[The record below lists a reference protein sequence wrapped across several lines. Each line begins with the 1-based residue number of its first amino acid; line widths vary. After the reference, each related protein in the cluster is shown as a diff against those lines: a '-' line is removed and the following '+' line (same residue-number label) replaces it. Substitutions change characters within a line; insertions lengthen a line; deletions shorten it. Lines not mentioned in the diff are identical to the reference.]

1 MMRHR
6 WNTYLYLLILLAA
19 AHPWASSAAAQA
31 SPNASA
37 LAVRTASTQAAAVPV
52 PIASGDLLN
61 ISVYDSPE
69 LTQKVRVES
78 DGIVQLAL
86 IGPTKVAGLT
96 AQQAAEMIAHELNS
110 HNFLLHPQV
119 NVLIEEYASQGVS
132 VTGEVQHPG
141 VYSVLGSRTLL
152 DVISMAGGLS
162 NAADT
167 NITIRHR
174 TGTEENVSVN
184 LKNDDAR
191 TSLENNVQVYP
202 GDLVVVPR
210 AGIVYVLGDVNRPG
224 GFTMQNNG
232 KITLLQALA
241 QAGGTNRSAAMN
253 GATLLRKTASGY
265 VSKQIRIGDLVRGR
279 GEDIELH
286 PNDILFVPNSVLK
299 SVGQSTQAIV
309 TSLGSASVYAT
320 AVH

>member
-1 MMRHR
+1 MTRHR
-6 WNTYLYLLILLAA
+6 WTTYLYLLFLLAA

-31 SPNASA
+31 SPNAPT
-37 LAVRTASTQAAAVPV
+37 LTVRPSTQAAPVPV

-141 VYSVLGSRTLL
+141 VYSVLGARTLL

-162 NAADT
+162 TAADT
-167 NITIRHR
+167 NITIRR
-174 TGTEENVSVN
+174 RSGTDENVSVN
-184 LKNDDAR
+184 LKNDDAK
-191 TSLENNVQVYP
+191 TSLANNVQVYP

-232 KITLLQALA
+232 KITVLQALA
-241 QAGGTNRSAAMN
+241 QAGGTNRSASMN
-253 GATLLRKTASGY
+253 GANVLRKTADGY
-265 VSKQIRIGDLVRGR
+265 VSKPIRIGDLVHGR

-286 PNDILFVPNSVLK
+286 ANDILFVPNSILK
-299 SVGQSTQAIV
+299 SVGQTTQAIV
-309 TSLGSASVYAT
+309 TSIGSASIYAA

>member
-1 MMRHR
+1 MIRRR
-6 WNTYLYLLILLAA
+6 WNAYVYLLILLSV
-19 AHPWASSAAAQA
+19 AHPWAS
-31 SPNASA
+31 PA
-37 LAVRTASTQAAAVPV
+37 LAQTSPGTPTLTIRGSSTQPPAVAV
-52 PIASGDLLN
+52 PIASGDLLS

-69 LTQKVRVES
+69 LTQKVRVEA
-78 DGIVQLAL
+78 DGAVQLSL
-86 IGPTKVAGLT
+86 IGATKVAGLT
-96 AQQAAEMIAHELNS
+96 AQQAAELIGRELQD

-119 NVLIEEYASQGVS
+119 NVLIEEYSSQGVS

-152 DVISMAGGLS
+152 DVISMAGGLT
-162 NAADT
+162 NIADT
-167 NITIRHR
+167 NVTIRR
-174 TGTEENVSVN
+174 RSGTEENVSAA
-184 LKNDDAR
+184 LKSDDAK
-191 TSLENNVQVYP
+191 TALANNVQVFP

-241 QAGGTNRSAAMN
+241 QAGGTNRSASMN
-253 GATLLRKTASGY
+253 GATLLCKTPNGY
-265 VSKQIRIGDLVRGR
+265 VSKQVRIGDLVHGR
-279 GEDIELH
+279 GEDIEMH
-286 PNDILFVPNSVLK
+286 PNDVLYVPNSVLK

-309 TSLGSASVYAT
+309 TSLGSASVYAA

>member
-1 MMRHR
+1 MRHR
-6 WNTYLYLLILLAA
+6 WNTYVYLLLLLAVA
-19 AHPWASSAAAQA
+19 LPWASSAVAQA
-31 SPNASA
+31 SPSA
-37 LAVRTASTQAAAVPV
+37 PALTVRPSAHAAAVPV
-52 PIASGDLLN
+52 PIASGDLLS

-78 DGIVQLAL
+78 DGGVQLAL

-96 AQQAAEMIAHELNS
+96 AQQAAEMIARELHD

-141 VYSVLGSRTLL
+141 VYSVLGARTLL

-162 NAADT
+162 TAADT
-167 NITIRHR
+167 NITIRR
-174 TGTEENVSVN
+174 RSGTDENVSVN
-184 LKNDDAR
+184 LKNDDAK
-191 TSLENNVQVYP
+191 TSLANNVQVYP
-202 GDLVVVPR
+202 GDLVVVPK

-253 GATLLRKTASGY
+253 GATLLSKTANGY

-286 PNDILFVPNSVLK
+286 PSDILYIPNSALK
-299 SVGQSTQAIV
+299 SVGQSTLAIV
-309 TSLGSASVYAT
+309 TSLGSASVYAA